1 MCVELLDERTVVSCT
16 VSLKLGD
23 SRDVVQ
29 AWRDIKKYRNGGAQK
44 PEGEQPRYR
53 LENGA
58 LVVDYPRG
66 GSADSPIF
74 FNLKGHG
81 VGNIED
87 HNLTICAGSFWDQN
101 QLCPVSGTPMDFRT
115 EMPIG
120 ERIRMGYVPLTAKK
134 GYDHCFLLRQE
145 RDVGEAVYE
154 GLPLAAVLLD
164 RKRTL
169 QMNVYTSYPA
179 LWLDTANVTSG
190 RDIGKGGCIYPKRGG
205 IALMPCDR
213 PDEKR
218 EGGGT
223 VVYQFIPR
231 EIVL

>member
-1 MCVELLDERTVVSCT
+1 M
-16 VSLKLGD
+16 
-23 SRDVVQ
+23 
-29 AWRDIKKYRNGGAQK
+29 
-44 PEGEQPRYR
+44 
-53 LENGA
+53 
-58 LVVDYPRG
+58 
-66 GSADSPIF
+66 
-74 FNLKGHG
+74 
-81 VGNIED
+81 
-87 HNLTICAGSFWDQN
+87 
-101 QLCPVSGTPMDFRT
+101 
-115 EMPIG
+115 
-120 ERIRMGYVPLTAKK
+120 
-134 GYDHCFLLRQE
+134 
-145 RDVGEAVYE
+145 YE
-154 GLPLAAVLLD
+154 GLPLAAILLD

-205 IALMPCDR
+205 VALMPCDR